1 MTGLDLVSASL
12 RLIGAIAPGETP
24 SASEVTDGLAAINR
38 MIDSWSTESLIIYA
52 DAKEEFT
59 LTVGQQEYTM
69 GPSGDFNTSRPL
81 RFLQGTIKV
90 ETNTPAVEYQLIF
103 ASLEQWVMIKQKG
116 LTSNIPSYIYTE
128 NSYPLST
135 VSVYP
140 VPSVANKLV
149 LYTQKQLTSI
159 ADQTTVLSLPPGY
172 EDALVYNAAVRLS
185 PEYGKAPTEIVFAIA
200 NESKANIKRLNIKPA
215 YLRVDDALIEPARF
229 NIYTGDYR

>member
-24 SASEVTDGLAAINR
+24 SASEITDGLSAINR

-52 DAKEEFT
+52 DTREEFT

-90 ETNTPAVEYQLIF
+90 ETNTPAVEYQLLF
-103 ASLEQWVMIKQKG
+103 ASLEEWVMIKQKG

-128 NSYPLST
+128 NSYPLAT
-135 VSVYP
+135 VSLYP

-159 ADQTTVLSLPPGY
+159 ASQATVLSLPPGY
-172 EDALVYNAAVRLS
+172 EEALVYNAAVRLA